1 MKLSGVANRAAVSPS
16 TVYAAVTAG
25 GTAGTAGTA
34 GRQQLERTD
43 SLQLARQQQ
52 QQQPQRT
59 LKSNHKTNRSIPLKC
74 QKQQRPSFQSQLQQ
88 ETPISLCDD
97 AVSHTDD
104 SCFARSSSHVR
115 KQARVQ
121 WLGFGCVCKLSYRHY
136 HPDKQCTVSV
146 SQCGRPAWF
155 L

>member
-74 QKQQRPSFQSQLQQ
+74 QKQQSQLQLQQ

-97 AVSHTDD
+97 ADSHTDD